1 MMMAHTDR
9 LPACNKTY
17 SGDNDDDDDIGDDN
31 DDHVMKTLGT
41 TSQIT
46 PIFSYAS
53 SSTLHPRQWVSGLV
67 IVSTSVASRLA
78 SLFLLTRGSQK
89 NS

>member
-41 TSQIT
+41 TS
-46 PIFSYAS
+46 
-53 SSTLHPRQWVSGLV
+53 
-67 IVSTSVASRLA
+67 
-78 SLFLLTRGSQK
+78 
-89 NS
+89 

>member
-1 MMMAHTDR
+1 MTSMMTMMAMTMTMIMMTMTMTMMMAHTDR

-53 SSTLHPRQWVSGLV
+53 SSTLHPRQ
-67 IVSTSVASRLA
+67 
-78 SLFLLTRGSQK
+78 
-89 NS
+89 

>member
-1 MMMAHTDR
+1 MTSMMTMMAMTMTMIMIMMMTMMMTMTMMMAHTDR

-53 SSTLHPRQWVSGLV
+53 SSTLHPRQ
-67 IVSTSVASRLA
+67 
-78 SLFLLTRGSQK
+78 
-89 NS
+89 